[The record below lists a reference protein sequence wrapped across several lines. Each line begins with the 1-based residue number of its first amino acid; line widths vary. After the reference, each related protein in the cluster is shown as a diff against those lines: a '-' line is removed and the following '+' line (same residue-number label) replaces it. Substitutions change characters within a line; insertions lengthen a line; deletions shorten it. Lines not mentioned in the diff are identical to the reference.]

1 MNKDFEVTLLS
12 KEEVGDKS
20 KVLQKV
26 GIGCGESYWTSTP
39 SPFNNAGSARE
50 LVVSSSGELYYWSNV
65 SDSYGVRP
73 VLKSDNLE
81 DLIRNLKITY
91 ENGVETVEYG
101 QYLDWDEPITIKH
114 NLFKTNKT
122 YFNPEYN
129 YKNFRMRK
137 YEEYSYNEQ
146 KVVKT
151 NIGYFPVKSVKF
163 YVDRENN
170 MLISKDVLFDAP
182 INVDNSNYDG
192 HFETSQLYKFLNNE
206 FIEILCPSLYRENK
220 VQDETLLQPIEDN
233 VQDEILLKQLEDEN
247 KKLKDE
253 ISRKK
258 ALLKK
263 LKEIIAQN
271 ETFKVQSANL
281 DSDIEKEISKVK
293 VLKRN

>member
-26 GIGCGESYWTSTP
+26 GIGCDESYWISTP
-39 SPFNNAGSARE
+39 SLFFNWSNAYVFR
-50 LVVSSSGELYYWSNV
+50 VTSSGELNDDAVYNSH
-65 SDSYGVRP
+65 GVRP

-101 QYLDWDEPITIKH
+101 QYPDWDEPITIKH

-129 YKNFRMRK
+129 YENFRMRK

-206 FIEILCPSLYRENK
+206 FIEILCPSLYQEN
-220 VQDETLLQPIEDN
+220 E
-233 VQDEILLKQLEDEN
+233 VQDEILLKQLQEEN
-247 KKLKDE
+247 RKLEEE
-253 ISRKK
+253 IQRKK

-263 LKEIIAQN
+263 IKEISAQN

-281 DSDIEKEISKVK
+281 DSDIKKEIGKVK